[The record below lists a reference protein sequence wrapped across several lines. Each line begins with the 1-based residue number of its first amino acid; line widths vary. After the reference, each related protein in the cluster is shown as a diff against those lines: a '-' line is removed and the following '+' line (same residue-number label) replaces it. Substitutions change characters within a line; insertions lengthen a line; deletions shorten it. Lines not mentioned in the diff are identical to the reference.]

1 MSTAAKAQ
9 ADTQPRRLLT
19 FHSLLIVAALP
30 LMFLSVVIP
39 NSLQVPTAGMLLI
52 CFLLSLPQFKM
63 TRGLRTVFGFYLCSV
78 AVTVVYI
85 AVGLTHGAPWS
96 AVAQVLTIYIA
107 SPLLW
112 IVVASALCEV
122 LGEQGLTGWFIWL
135 AFLSCISVA
144 VFFVLYATGGAAAV
158 SFFIKVGN
166 VNLQKGYAAATMHV
180 YGSLIFFCGGFFS
193 SPELVRNKLLRVLLL
208 SSLFSCAITSGR
220 SALILSMPVGLLLG
234 FLLTP
239 RTIGYARRALLP
251 VKALG
256 VAVPAALAIA
266 VAVYAIGKFSSIH
279 LWLVFQ
285 SFVDKLSAGG
295 GSDRTG
301 QARAL
306 FNGILDSS
314 GLGVGHGIGVSY
326 IRSFEYPWRYELVWL
341 ATILRVGIVGACVY
355 ASVFFFYI
363 ARVAREAARRR
374 LTVGSKFMFCGFIA
388 AFVASATDP
397 YIEAF
402 TFQWMYIIPI
412 VAFFIEHSLRQ
423 ALARKPSTAWLIE
436 NLRPR
441 GKGSRS

>member
-1 MSTAAKAQ
+1 
-9 ADTQPRRLLT
+9 
-19 FHSLLIVAALP
+19 LILAALP

-122 LGEQGLTGWFIWL
+122 LGEERLAGWFIWL
-135 AFLSCISVA
+135 AFLSCMSVA
-144 VFFVLYATGGAAAV
+144 VYFVLYATGGAVAV

-180 YGSLIFFCGGFFS
+180 YGSLIFLCGGFFS
-193 SPELVRNKLLRVLLL
+193 SPEVVRNKLVRVLLL
-208 SSLFSCAITSGR
+208 SSLFVCAITSGR

-234 FLLTP
+234 LLLTP
-239 RTIGYARRALLP
+239 RTAGYSRRILLP
-251 VKALG
+251 MKALR
-256 VAVPAALAIA
+256 VTVPTALAAVIA
-266 VAVYAIGKFSSIH
+266 GYAIGKFSSIH
-279 LWLVFQ
+279 LAVVFQ

-295 GSDRTG
+295 GSGRTG
-301 QARAL
+301 QAGAL
-306 FNGILDSS
+306 FNGILDSN
-314 GLGVGHGIGVSY
+314 GFGVGHGIGVSY

-355 ASVFFFYI
+355 ASVFIFYI
-363 ARVAREAARRR
+363 ARVVKEAAHRR
-374 LTVGSKFMFCGFIA
+374 LTVSSKFMFCGFIA
-388 AFVASATDP
+388 AFVASNTNP

-412 VAFFIEHSLRQ
+412 VTFFIERSPHQTS
-423 ALARKPSTAWLIE
+423 APKPTTGWLIG
-436 NLRPR
+436 NFPSQS
-441 GKGSRS
+441 KGSRV